1 MPWTTDSTGKSVWEG
16 AYPDATAPLPETA
29 TATKAPPQRKPERV
43 TPDKPWWERLKD
55 AAVDVVED
63 VAPGLRY
70 APNAVETIQGLT
82 QGKTPGFIDRAVNDV
97 QYELNQL
104 SSPETALPRLSHLA
118 IKTVFPGDL
127 GNTLSLGGAKA
138 SANVAKAVLDG
149 GPQLVQDIATF
160 ELPIGNP
167 SPVKNNPVGPN
178 GPVPQRAID
187 LKAPSALTPAREG
200 AIDQVL
206 DNYYAATQES
216 KIPSEMT
223 PDELSGDDMRSS
235 LVLNTALALG
245 TGGVVGAI
253 GSAYPALGRATQ
265 FLDPSQAQTFL
276 GFMSRMA
283 ASNLVD
289 EPLSTFLDDNT
300 GGTWL
305 GLFGAEADPV
315 KPGMSRTEASKAAF
329 WPNFGAAM
337 ILGGTLS
344 AVAQGVKRLP
354 NFRRAKTAQT
364 AASTRATARA
374 ETEANGVQQ
383 KDETGKY
390 SFTEETLRPEEAQNV
405 EGRVQTDN
413 GEPAVTGDAGPTEIT
428 YDPSVPEVDAAYE
441 ALQGNFS
448 NDQLAQMNEL
458 QMQGVDTAVAIETVS
473 NPAPAANAVNPD
485 MAYDD
490 VAAPKSNLAQ
500 GQDSISDRFGSVPQ
514 ENLLSLASPQNS
526 PALSEAISDAT
537 GKEWPDF
544 NRFDIL
550 AAIERLD
557 PDGRTVMPSRLMGQP
572 ILPINE
578 IEADPKRFQFKQGV
592 DDQGQQKGNSLSG
605 VDVWNEDMEG
615 AIQVWTDPIDGKT
628 YVVNGH
634 NRLAKAKKL
643 RVPSMRVEY
652 INAPTAEA
660 ARGKGAITNIAQG
673 GGTSFDAAKFL
684 RDSNITEPAQLEALG
699 VPMRSGLA
707 TEGLALS
714 KLPDNIFQDAV
725 DGIVSKGKAM
735 ALGGSGLD
743 ETGMQQA
750 YKALQSRDMTDSTF
764 NEVLQ
769 QARSAPTVQGDQVDL
784 FGNTDMLNLMVQKG
798 ELAARIRKD
807 LLADKSLMARTAKNA
822 KRLTEVGNDIDKVGT
837 ATLADNTKALLA
849 AFDADKYMDGPTSEL
864 LNEGALQIEN
874 GAKVK
879 VVADRI
885 RRQLIEAA
893 ENTPAEKAVD
903 PEVKPEVPEETVE
916 VLPRDAQIKKI
927 LVTGAKKGELRPSS
941 TPAIETPDPGK
952 APADGQRADVALLEG
967 LDNEARLGEEWAAI
981 DEAVD
986 ADRVEAKR
994 KAIGYDEMTFDEK
1007 KGAGM
1012 LDGLEE
1018 SKPRADLEAAAR
1030 DISKMSPGQLQG
1042 RAEGLQKWVN
1052 AGRPPEQAVLDSK
1065 QAALDVIQRKGQIL
1079 NLDKVPG
1086 IDMNQA
1092 LNDMAMGKSTDATA
1106 AVRDAY
1112 MDFYGLKDKP
1122 RKLSDQ
1128 MRGQLDDLGQSMGK
1142 FTRTVAE
1149 VMDRQTAGL
1158 ADRLAAVDA
1167 EREVLEEMRPPEL
1180 PQAKA
1185 ESVGSRL
1192 KKKGLGMSGMPG
1204 DEPLQIDDG
1213 SRLVNIDSPAG
1224 RQILNSAGVTPEEAT
1239 AYWVDKLKSQGIEL
1253 PQVRAE
1259 FVIPKDLSKSAP
1271 RYGKFQLKFES
1282 DLDRAAYMLR
1292 DKAKKSK
1299 GEDRMIAALEEQ
1311 GYDIDEVRAL
1321 GGDVRDRIKLAAKNS
1336 GGGGG
1341 AYNQDILEIPSSTR
1355 DAGPSLSRTGPQLSR
1370 SGGYDEGKFRKR
1382 LERRAERKKSR
1393 QEAALLSIGS
1403 KLPSDI
1409 ARLTQVSD
1417 ALGREMVSG
1426 LKDAA
1431 RISGL
1436 DPLRIQYL
1444 DQVDT
1449 RKLFGD
1455 ADANQ
1460 ALEQWDPD
1468 AARFARENPDDPLMD
1483 IVDGETGGVFVPRN
1497 FPSIHRSMI
1506 YLAMGPS
1513 LDTRLVDKGLSVAG
1527 GTPLPRTAYHEAFHA
1542 VQDWLEMMSVKP
1554 GVRAGSTSMLEALST
1569 DEAVAEMTEL
1579 VKGDRLGNYQEGMS
1593 IKELQ
1598 AEAFATWYNN
1608 RKVRMKAG
1616 GVQAAFEK
1624 IKKFVNTLRRKWKL
1638 AAGKD
1643 PSYVDVFELAAAGK
1657 IADKGN
1663 EAIAK
1668 LRPEQLEA
1676 LKGRIDSNM
1685 DALLPDLTDRV
1696 QSYLKQKQADFDVL
1710 TDKLADETNME
1721 GC

>member
-1 MPWTTDSTGKSVWEG
+1 MPWTTDSTGKSVWKG

-29 TATKAPPQRKPERV
+29 TATQAPPRPKPERV
-43 TPDKPWWERLKD
+43 TPDKPWWEQLKD

-63 VAPGLRY
+63 VAPALRY
-70 APNAVETIQGLT
+70 APNPVEAIQGLT

-118 IKTVFPGDL
+118 IKNSPGMSSLPDDL

-160 ELPIGNP
+160 ELPIGGKP
-167 SPVKNNPVGPN
+167 NPVGPY
-178 GPVPQRAID
+178 GPVPTMEPP
-187 LKAPSALTPAREG
+187 KAPSALTPAREG

-216 KIPSEMT
+216 KLPSEMT
-223 PDELSGDDMRSS
+223 PDELAGDDMRAS

-245 TGGVVGAI
+245 TGGAIGAI
-253 GSAYPALGRATQ
+253 GKAYPALGRVTQ

-276 GFMSRMA
+276 GMMSRLA

-329 WPNFGAAM
+329 WPNFAAAM
-337 ILGGTLS
+337 ILGGSLS
-344 AVAQGVKRLP
+344 LVGRGLKRLP

-364 AASTRATARA
+364 ATSTRATARA

-390 SFTEETLRPEEAQNV
+390 SFTEETLQPEEAQNV
-405 EGRVQTDN
+405 EGRVQTDD
-413 GEPAVTGDAGPTEIT
+413 GEAAVTGDAGPTEIT

-490 VAAPKSNLAQ
+490 VAALKSNLAQ
-500 GQDSISDRFGSVPQ
+500 GQGSISDRFGSVPQ

-578 IEADPKRFQFKQGV
+578 IEVDPQQFQFKQGT
-592 DDQGQQKGNSLSG
+592 DAQGQQKGNSLTG

-634 NRLAKAKKL
+634 NRLAKAKQL
-643 RVPSMRVEY
+643 GVPSMRVEY

-725 DGIVSKGKAM
+725 DGRISKGKAM

-743 ETGMQQA
+743 EPGMQQA

-769 QARSAPTVQGDQVDL
+769 QARSAPTVEGSQVDL

-798 ELAARIRKD
+798 ELAGRIRKD
-807 LLADKSLMARTAKNA
+807 LMADKNLMARTAKNA
-822 KRLTEVGNDIDKVGT
+822 NRLTEVGNDIDKAGT
-837 ATLADNTKALLA
+837 ATLADDTQALLA
-849 AFDADKYMDGPTSEL
+849 EFDADKYMDGPTSEL

-893 ENTPAEKAVD
+893 ENTPAPEKAIN
-903 PEVKPEVPEETVE
+903 PEVVEAPEAAVE
-916 VLPRDAQIKKI
+916 PLPRDAQIKKI
-927 LVTGAKKGELRPSS
+927 LATGAKKGELRPSS
-941 TPAIETPDPGK
+941 TPIIETPDPGK
-952 APADGQRADVALLEG
+952 AVTDGKRADVALLEG
-967 LDNEARLGEEWAAI
+967 LDNEARLGEQWADI
-981 DEAVD
+981 DDAVN
-986 ADRVEAKR
+986 ADRIEAER
-994 KAIGYDEMTFDEK
+994 KAIGYDEMTFDQK

-1018 SKPRADLEAAAR
+1018 A
-1030 DISKMSPGQLQG
+1030 
-1042 RAEGLQKWVN
+1042 
-1052 AGRPPEQAVLDSK
+1052 
-1065 QAALDVIQRKGQIL
+1065 
-1079 NLDKVPG
+1079 
-1086 IDMNQA
+1086 
-1092 LNDMAMGKSTDATA
+1092 
-1106 AVRDAY
+1106 
-1112 MDFYGLKDKP
+1112 DKP
-1122 RKLSDQ
+1122 
-1128 MRGQLDDLGQSMGK
+1128 
-1142 FTRTVAE
+1142 
-1149 VMDRQTAGL
+1149 
-1158 ADRLAAVDA
+1158 AA
-1167 EREVLEEMRPPEL
+1167 
-1180 PQAKA
+1180 K
-1185 ESVGSRL
+1185 
-1192 KKKGLGMSGMPG
+1192 
-1204 DEPLQIDDG
+1204 
-1213 SRLVNIDSPAG
+1213 
-1224 RQILNSAGVTPEEAT
+1224 
-1239 AYWVDKLKSQGIEL
+1239 
-1253 PQVRAE
+1253 AE

-1321 GGDVRDRIKLAAKNS
+1321 GGDIRDQIKLAAKDS
-1336 GGGGG
+1336 GGGE
-1341 AYNQDILEIPSSTR
+1341 AILEIPSSTR
-1355 DAGPSLSRTGPQLSR
+1355 DAAPSLSRTGPQLSR
-1370 SGGYDEGKFRKR
+1370 SGGYDEGKFRK
-1382 LERRAERKKSR
+1382 LAERAAERKKYQ

-1409 ARLTQVSD
+1409 ARLAQVSD
-1417 ALGREMVSG
+1417 TLGREMVSG

-1444 DQVDT
+1444 DKVDT

-1554 GVRAGSTSMLEALST
+1554 GVRASSTSMLEALST

-1579 VKGDRLGNYQEGMS
+1579 VKGNRFGNYQEGMS
-1593 IKELQ
+1593 LKELQ

-1685 DALLPDLTDRV
+1685 DAMLPELTDRV
-1696 QSYLKQKQADFDVL
+1696 KSYLKQKQADFDLL
-1710 TDKLADETNME
+1710 TDKLADEIDME

>member
-16 AYPDATAPLPETA
+16 EYPDATAPLPETA
-29 TATKAPPQRKPERV
+29 TATKPSPQRKPERV
-43 TPDKPWWERLKD
+43 TPDKPWWEQLKD
-55 AAVDVVED
+55 AAADVVED
-63 VAPGLRY
+63 VAPAMRY

-82 QGKTPGFIDRAVNDV
+82 QGKMPGFIDRAVNDV

-104 SSPETALPRLSHLA
+104 SSPETALPRLTHLA
-118 IKTVFPGDL
+118 IKNNPGTEYLPDDL

-149 GPQLVQDIATF
+149 GPQLAQDIAMF
-160 ELPIGNP
+160 ELPIGGKP
-167 SPVKNNPVGPN
+167 NPVGPY
-178 GPVPQRAID
+178 GPVPTMEPP
-187 LKAPSALTPAREG
+187 KAPSALTPAREG

-216 KIPSEMT
+216 KLPSEMT
-223 PDELSGDDMRSS
+223 PDELDGDDMRAS

-245 TGGVVGAI
+245 TGGIAGAI
-253 GSAYPALGRATQ
+253 GKAYPALGRATQ
-265 FLDPSQAQTFL
+265 FLDPSKAQTFL
-276 GFMSRMA
+276 GMMSRLA

-344 AVAQGVKRLP
+344 SASRGLKRLP

-364 AASTRATARA
+364 ATSTRTTARA

-390 SFTEETLRPEEAQNV
+390 SFTEETLQPEEAQNV

-413 GEPAVTGDAGPTEIT
+413 GEAAVTGDAGPTEIT

-500 GQDSISDRFGSVPQ
+500 GQGSISDRFGSVSQ

-578 IEADPKRFQFKQGV
+578 IELDPKRFQFKQGV

-605 VDVWNEDMEG
+605 VSVWNEDMEG

-660 ARGKGAITNIAQG
+660 ARAKGAITNIAQG

-684 RDSNITEPAQLEALG
+684 RDSNITEPGQLEALG

-725 DGIVSKGKAM
+725 DGRISKGKAM

-743 ETGMQQA
+743 EPGMQQA

-798 ELAARIRKD
+798 ELAGRIRKD
-807 LLADKSLMARTAKNA
+807 LMADKNLMARTAKNA
-822 KRLTEVGNDIDKVGT
+822 NRLTEVGNDIDKAGT
-837 ATLADNTKALLA
+837 ATLADDTQALLA
-849 AFDADKYMDGPTSEL
+849 KFDANKYMDGPTSEL

-893 ENTPAEKAVD
+893 ENSPAPEKAID
-903 PEVKPEVPEETVE
+903 PEVMPAESAGNRKGSITDGLTEALAASEALDRKMARRTGEFLDKQAKGLADHREMIEP
-916 VLPRDAQIKKI
+916 LPRDAQIKKI
-927 LVTGAKKGELRPSS
+927 LATGAKKGELRPSS
-941 TPAIETPDPGK
+941 TPLIETPDPGK

-1018 SKPRADLEAAAR
+1018 AKP
-1030 DISKMSPGQLQG
+1030 
-1042 RAEGLQKWVN
+1042 
-1052 AGRPPEQAVLDSK
+1052 
-1065 QAALDVIQRKGQIL
+1065 
-1079 NLDKVPG
+1079 
-1086 IDMNQA
+1086 
-1092 LNDMAMGKSTDATA
+1092 
-1106 AVRDAY
+1106 
-1112 MDFYGLKDKP
+1112 
-1122 RKLSDQ
+1122 
-1128 MRGQLDDLGQSMGK
+1128 
-1142 FTRTVAE
+1142 
-1149 VMDRQTAGL
+1149 
-1158 ADRLAAVDA
+1158 
-1167 EREVLEEMRPPEL
+1167 
-1180 PQAKA
+1180 
-1185 ESVGSRL
+1185 
-1192 KKKGLGMSGMPG
+1192 
-1204 DEPLQIDDG
+1204 
-1213 SRLVNIDSPAG
+1213 
-1224 RQILNSAGVTPEEAT
+1224 TP
-1239 AYWVDKLKSQGIEL
+1239 
-1253 PQVRAE
+1253 E

-1271 RYGKFQLKFES
+1271 RFGRAKLQFES
-1282 DLDRAAYMLR
+1282 DLDRAAYMIR

-1311 GYDIDEVRAL
+1311 GYDIDEIRELGNEVKVQIQDGIEEVTGSRRAPQEEFTIQ
-1321 GGDVRDRIKLAAKNS
+1321 VPKSALAS
-1336 GGGGG
+1336 T
-1341 AYNQDILEIPSSTR
+1341 SSPR
-1355 DAGPSLSRTGPQLSR
+1355 LSRTGPQLSS
-1370 SGGYDEGKFRKR
+1370 SGDKYDEGKFRKR
-1382 LERRAERKKSR
+1382 LERRAAAKAE
-1393 QEAALLSIGS
+1393 QEEAVLMDIGL
-1403 KLPSDI
+1403 KLPSTV
-1409 ARLTQVSD
+1409 AGMTKVSES
-1417 ALGREMVSG
+1417 LGREMVAG

-1444 DQVDT
+1444 DTVDT

-1460 ALEQWDPD
+1460 ALAAWDPD
-1468 AARFARENPDDPLMD
+1468 AARFARENPSDPLVAEV
-1483 IVDGETGGVFVPRN
+1483 VDGNTGGVFVPRDYA
-1497 FPSIHRSMI
+1497 SIHRHMI
-1506 YLAMGPS
+1506 YLALGPN
-1513 LDTRLVDKGLSVAG
+1513 LDTRIVDGWIKRG
-1527 GTPLPRTAYHEAFHA
+1527 GRTPMGRTAYHEAFHA
-1542 VQDWLEMMSVKP
+1542 VQDWIEGLMDASNSKGFKMFD
-1554 GVRAGSTSMLEALST
+1554 ALRS
-1569 DEAVAEMTEL
+1569 DEAVAEMTKL
-1579 VKGDRLGNYQEGMS
+1579 VENDKFGNYVEGMD

-1598 AEAFATWYNN
+1598 AEAFASWYNN
-1608 RKVRMKAG
+1608 RKTKLKTG

-1624 IKKFVNTLRRKWKL
+1624 IKKFINTLRRKWKIAL
-1638 AAGKD
+1638 KKD
-1643 PSYVDVFELAAAGK
+1643 PSYVDVFELAAEGK

-1663 EAIAK
+1663 QAVAR

-1685 DALLPDLTDRV
+1685 DAMLPELTDRV

-1710 TDKLADETNME
+1710 ADKLADEIDME

>member
-16 AYPDATAPLPETA
+16 AYPDATAPLPEAA
-29 TATKAPPQRKPERV
+29 TATQAPPRPKPERV

-63 VAPGLRY
+63 VAPALRY
-70 APNAVETIQGLT
+70 APNPIETIQGLT
-82 QGKTPGFIDRAVNDV
+82 EGKTPGFIDRAINDA

-104 SSPETALPRLSHLA
+104 SSPETALPRLTHLA
-118 IKTVFPGDL
+118 TKSSPALQNLPDNL
-127 GNTLSLGGAKA
+127 GNTASLGGAKA
-138 SANVAKAVLDG
+138 ASNIAKSVLDAG
-149 GPQLVQDIATF
+149 SG
-160 ELPIGNP
+160 
-167 SPVKNNPVGPN
+167 
-178 GPVPQRAID
+178 
-187 LKAPSALTPAREG
+187 LTPAREG

-206 DNYYAATQES
+206 DNYYIASQES
-216 KIPSEMT
+216 KPPSEMNES
-223 PDELSGDDMRSS
+223 ELAGDDMRAS
-235 LVLNTALALG
+235 LVLNTGLAV
-245 TGGVVGAI
+245 GGGAVFGAI
-253 GSAYPALGRATQ
+253 GNAYPALGRVTQ
-265 FLDPSQAQTFL
+265 FLDPSKAQTFL
-276 GFMSRMA
+276 GMMSRLA
-283 ASNLVD
+283 ASNLAD

-344 AVAQGVKRLP
+344 AAGQGLKRLP
-354 NFRRAKTAQT
+354 NFKRAKTAQT
-364 AASTRATARA
+364 ATSTRTTARA

-390 SFTEETLRPEEAQNV
+390 SFTEETLQPEEAQNV

-490 VAAPKSNLAQ
+490 VAALKSNLAQ

-578 IEADPKRFQFKQGV
+578 IEVDPQRFQFKQGT
-592 DDQGQQKGNSLSG
+592 DAQGQQKGNSLSG

-634 NRLAKAKKL
+634 NRLAKAKQL
-643 RVPSMRVEY
+643 GVPSMRVEY

-684 RDSNITEPAQLEALG
+684 RDSNITEPGQLEALG

-769 QARSAPTVQGDQVDL
+769 QARSAPTVQGDQGGFL
-784 FGNTDMLNLMVQKG
+784 EKLMGAETLNLMVQKG
-798 ELAARIRKD
+798 DLAGRIRKD
-807 LLADKSLMARTAKNA
+807 LMADKNLMARTAKNA
-822 KRLTEVGNDIDKVGT
+822 NRLTEAGNEIDKVGT
-837 ATLADNTKALLA
+837 ATLADDTDALLKR
-849 AFDADKYMDGPTSEL
+849 FDTDKYMDTPTGQL

-874 GAKVK
+874 GAKLK

-893 ENTPAEKAVD
+893 ENTPAQKTVD

-927 LVTGAKKGELRPSS
+927 LATGAKKGELRPSS
-941 TPAIETPDPGK
+941 TPIIETPDPGK

-981 DEAVD
+981 DDAVD

-994 KAIGYDEMTFDEK
+994 KAIGYDEMTFDQK

-1012 LDGLEE
+1012 LDGLAEA
-1018 SKPRADLEAAAR
+1018 KP
-1030 DISKMSPGQLQG
+1030 G
-1042 RAEGLQKWVN
+1042 RRSLA
-1052 AGRPPEQAVLDSK
+1052 
-1065 QAALDVIQRKGQIL
+1065 
-1079 NLDKVPG
+1079 
-1086 IDMNQA
+1086 
-1092 LNDMAMGKSTDATA
+1092 
-1106 AVRDAY
+1106 
-1112 MDFYGLKDKP
+1112 
-1122 RKLSDQ
+1122 DQ
-1128 MRGQLDDLGQSMGK
+1128 MRGDLNDLGQSIGK
-1142 FTRTVAE
+1142 FTRTVDGI
-1149 VMDRQTAGL
+1149 MDRQGAGL
-1158 ADRLAAVDA
+1158 ADRMKAAI
-1167 EREVLEEMRPPEL
+1167 
-1180 PQAKA
+1180 A
-1185 ESVGSRL
+1185 ESNELDKQMARRIG
-1192 KKKGLGMSGMPG
+1192 
-1204 DEPLQIDDG
+1204 QHIDD
-1213 SRLVNIDSPAG
+1213 
-1224 RQILNSAGVTPEEAT
+1224 QSAG
-1239 AYWVDKLKSQGIEL
+1239 LREL
-1253 PQVRAE
+1253 ADTMQPRALPPSE

-1282 DLDRAAYMLR
+1282 DLDRAAYMIR
-1292 DKAKKSK
+1292 DKEKQSK
-1299 GEDRMIAALEEQ
+1299 GEGRMIAALEEQ

-1321 GGDVRDRIKLAAKNS
+1321 GGDIRDQIKLAAKDS
-1336 GGGGG
+1336 GGE
-1341 AYNQDILEIPSSTR
+1341 AILEIPSSTR
-1355 DAGPSLSRTGPQLSR
+1355 DAAPSLSRTGPQFSK
-1370 SGGYDEGKFRKR
+1370 SGAYNEAKFRKQY
-1382 LERRAERKKSR
+1382 ERAAERKR
-1393 QEAALLSIGS
+1393 YAQEAALLDLGLR
-1403 KLPSDI
+1403 LPRDI
-1409 ARLTQVSD
+1409 AKLTQVSEG
-1417 ALGREMVSG
+1417 LGREMVAG

-1449 RKLFGD
+1449 RKMFGD
-1455 ADANQ
+1455 ADSNL
-1460 ALEQWDPD
+1460 ALEKWDPD
-1468 AARFARENPDDPLMD
+1468 AARFARENPGDELMD
-1483 IVDGETGGVFVPRN
+1483 VVDGVTDGVFVPRDY
-1497 FPSIHRSMI
+1497 PSLHRSMI

-1513 LDTRLVDKGLSVAG
+1513 LDSRLARKGLFDDA
-1527 GTPLPRTAYHEAFHA
+1527 GTPMGRTAYHESFHA
-1542 VQDWLEMMSVKP
+1542 VQDWLELMSKKR
-1554 GVRAGSTSMLEALST
+1554 GVSSEVLRDALIS
-1569 DEAVAEMTEL
+1569 DEAIDEMTRI
-1579 VKGDRLGNYQEGMS
+1579 VKSDKFGNYQEGMS
-1593 IKELQ
+1593 MKELQ
-1598 AEAFATWYNN
+1598 AEAFATWYND
-1608 RKVRMKAG
+1608 RKIRMKAG
-1616 GVQAAFEK
+1616 GVQAAFEQ
-1624 IKKFVNTLRRKWKL
+1624 IKKFINTLRRKWKVAL
-1638 AAGKD
+1638 NKR

-1663 EAIAK
+1663 QAIAK

-1685 DALLPDLTDRV
+1685 DAMLPELTDRV

-1710 TDKLADETNME
+1710 TDKLRIETEME